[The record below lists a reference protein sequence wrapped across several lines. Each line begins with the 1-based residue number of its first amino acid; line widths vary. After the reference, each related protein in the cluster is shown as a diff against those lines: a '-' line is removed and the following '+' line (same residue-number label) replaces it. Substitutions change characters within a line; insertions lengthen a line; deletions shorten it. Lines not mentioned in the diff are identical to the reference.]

1 MRTSEHVGYGQPCG
15 VLSLYSMCPINVSH
29 HVVDYSWIPT
39 VLGLPFGHHPLSAW
53 PSPVKPLRRHRFAAL
68 RRASHEA
75 FAAAAAVLEVPLR
88 LSSHGFA
95 RGLCT
100 GSSQVPPK
108 PFGAKRTSTLRLT
121 SEDMVDD
128 TLRPDP
134 ASLQAFG
141 QRPKVASPT
150 MRSSEFSSLTCMQVV
165 KILKAFRN

>member
-1 MRTSEHVGYGQPCG
+1 MTIFPE
-15 VLSLYSMCPINVSH
+15 YSWDKAIFLH
-29 HVVDYSWIPT
+29 HIVDYSWIPT
-39 VLGLPFGHHPLSAW
+39 IPGPAFGRHPLSAW
-53 PSPVKPLRRHRFAAL
+53 PSPPPVKPLMRHHFAAL
-68 RRASHEA
+68 RWASHEA
-75 FAAAAAVLEVPLR
+75 FAAAAAVSEVPLR
-88 LSSHGFA
+88 LSLHGFA

-100 GSSQVPPK
+100 GSSQVPSK

-128 TLRPDP
+128 ALRPDP
-134 ASLQAFG
+134 ASPQAFG

>member
-1 MRTSEHVGYGQPCG
+1 M
-15 VLSLYSMCPINVSH
+15 
-29 HVVDYSWIPT
+29 DYSWIPT
-39 VLGLPFGHHPLSAW
+39 VPGSAFERHPLSAW

-108 PFGAKRTSTLRLT
+108 PFGAKRTSALCLT

-128 TLRPDP
+128 ALRPDP
-134 ASLQAFG
+134 AGPQAFG
-141 QRPKVASPT
+141 RRPKVVSPT
-150 MRSSEFSSLTCMQVV
+150 VAPRGRRPSLEG
-165 KILKAFRN
+165 